1 MRWLSCGLSFVQE
14 QCCPPDYWQWRANSP
29 FVSTRSGRE
38 SAGGQDLLQVFASY
52 GSCFQSL
59 WTSGKI
65 LSTLC
70 SQPQSRNGITQL
82 SDTSGDGSRVEKV
95 WHLWQRRPSF
105 SGKLWHRGSSYSIPK
120 SMAKSIRGKVYWN
133 IAARDARSCN
143 STQSESS

>member
-1 MRWLSCGLSFVQE
+1 MCPRDLGICPDFSVGHLLPPRQYWLPSC
-14 QCCPPDYWQWRANSP
+14 WQWRASSP

-70 SQPQSRNGITQL
+70 SHPQSRNGITQL

-95 WHLWQRRPSF
+95 WHLWQRSTSF
-105 SGKLWHRGSSYSIPK
+105 SGKLRYNGSSHSISK
-120 SMAKSIRGKVYWN
+120 SLAKSIRREIY
-133 IAARDARSCN
+133 RDITSRVA
-143 STQSESS
+143 